1 MDMVVFDL
9 LHGLVVKQRRAVLD
23 LWQARERE
31 VNPDG
36 LSCSQ

>member
-9 LHGLVVKQRRAVLD
+9 LYGLAVKQRRAVLD
-23 LWQARERE
+23 SWKAWERE

-36 LSCSQ
+36 